1 MSTLC
6 VGHPY
11 VTLRTR
17 HRCPDILID
26 FDFTNDPRIQTL
38 KHVKNPMCVFDVDL
52 FEVLWANEPGLK
64 FWHADSLAQMRQR
77 DLARIATTPIRHR
90 INQVVTDCHEQD
102 ISLTELWTLYP
113 GAGARTVEHSF
124 SAFPIGDR
132 RSAVLIEVVHELSD
146 ADSDTLRSTSALL
159 YTPTM
164 ISLYDPG
171 YSLIYCNPAAR
182 DAFKSRG
189 TSLAQ
194 QLVNDSDIL
203 MIDEAL
209 ESSESYSVE
218 LEVNTSAG
226 PRWHHMTLQKS
237 LDPVSGLPSIL
248 VSAIDATERRQAQQ
262 TAYKL
267 AYTDSLTGLPNRSAL
282 TIYLEELL
290 SDKDEEHPQFS
301 LFFLDL
307 DRFKIINDSLG
318 HSIGDQLLI
327 EVAHRLKQAVGGN
340 SLASRLGGDEFV
352 LIMNRVTDTQ
362 ELTSAAKKILE
373 AMAEPVMLGNQHLRI
388 LPSIG
393 VCRYPFDGKDIPS
406 LMENADAAMYMAK
419 ARQCGFCF
427 FDKQMTISLS
437 EAIKDKLGLEND
449 LVYAIGNSEFEL
461 YYQPKISCSTGLV
474 SGVEAL
480 IRWNHP
486 TRGLVPPDSFIAIA
500 EETGQILE
508 LGNWVL
514 DESMR
519 QQRQWQNDGMSI
531 PMSINISAHQFNNDD
546 LMMNVSECLVRNS
559 CDPAMIELE
568 ITESM
573 LLGDADRIHQTLQQ
587 LSAMGIKL
595 TLDDFGTGYSNLAY
609 LQRYP
614 LDILKIDRAFLADQ
628 KRSMLMETILNM
640 GKVLGLKVVAEG
652 VESDS
657 QVNWLIEHGCD
668 QMQGFYFSEPLPVEK
683 ASRYLLDHSNARARG
698 SKAA

>member
-1 MSTLC
+1 M
-6 VGHPY
+6 P
-11 VTLRTR
+11 
-17 HRCPDILID
+17 
-26 FDFTNDPRIQTL
+26 
-38 KHVKNPMCVFDVDL
+38 
-52 FEVLWANEPGLK
+52 
-64 FWHADSLAQMRQR
+64 QR
-77 DLARIATTPIRHR
+77 
-90 INQVVTDCHEQD
+90 
-102 ISLTELWTLYP
+102 
-113 GAGARTVEHSF
+113 
-124 SAFPIGDR
+124 
-132 RSAVLIEVVHELSD
+132 
-146 ADSDTLRSTSALL
+146 
-159 YTPTM
+159 
-164 ISLYDPG
+164 
-171 YSLIYCNPAAR
+171 
-182 DAFKSRG
+182 
-189 TSLAQ
+189 
-194 QLVNDSDIL
+194 LVNDTDIY
-203 MIDEAL
+203 MIEEAL
-209 ESSESYSVE
+209 EDAECYHTE
-218 LEVNTSAG
+218 LEVNTARG
-226 PRWHHMTLQKS
+226 PRWHEMTLQKS
-237 LDPVSGLPSIL
+237 IDPASGQPSVL
-248 VSAIDATERRQAQQ
+248 VSAVDATERRHAQQ

-267 AYTDSLTGLPNRSAL
+267 AYTDSLTGLPNRAAL
-282 TIYLEELL
+282 SIYLDELL
-290 SDKDEEHPQFS
+290 SIQDGEQNEFS

-352 LIMNRVTDTQ
+352 LIMNQVTDTR
-362 ELTSAAKKILE
+362 ELKVAAEKILTS
-373 AMAEPVMLGNQHLRI
+373 MAEPVMLGNQKLRI

-393 VCRYPFDGKDIPS
+393 ICRYPFDGESIAD

-419 ARQCGFCF
+419 ARQCGYCF
-427 FDKQMTISLS
+427 FDKQMTINLS
-437 EAIKDKLGLEND
+437 ATIKDKLGLEND
-449 LVYAIGNSEFEL
+449 LVYAIRNQEFEL
-461 YYQPKISCSTGLV
+461 YYQPKISCRTGLV

-486 TRGLVPPDSFIAIA
+486 TRGLVPPDSFISIA

-519 QQRQWQNDGMSI
+519 QQRQWQNSGLLV
-531 PMSINISAHQFNNDD
+531 PVSINISAHQFNTDD

-573 LLGDADRIHQTLQQ
+573 LLGDADKIHQTLQQ

-609 LQRYP
+609 LQKYP

-652 VESDS
+652 VEARS
-657 QVNWLIEHGCD
+657 QVDWLIEHGCD
-668 QMQGFYFSEPLPVEK
+668 QMQGFYFSEALPVEQ
-683 ASRYLLDHSNARARG
+683 ATRYIEENSGRTNQG

>member
-1 MSTLC
+1 MT
-6 VGHPY
+6 
-11 VTLRTR
+11 
-17 HRCPDILID
+17 D
-26 FDFTNDPRIQTL
+26 FDYNNDPRIHAL
-38 KHVKNPMCVFDVDL
+38 KHVRNPLCVFDVES
-52 FEVLWANEPGLK
+52 FQVLWSNQAGLE
-64 FWHADSLAQMRQR
+64 FWHADSIQTLRQR
-77 DLARIATTPIRHR
+77 GFKQAVTEPIVKRLR
-90 INQVVTDCHEQD
+90 QLQTDCHEQD
-102 ISLTELWTLYP
+102 ISLTELWTIFP
-113 GAGARTVEHSF
+113 RHGGRTVEHSISPF
-124 SAFPIGDR
+124 MIGDDVK
-132 RSAVLIEVVHELSD
+132 ALMIEVVNEIYD
-146 ADSDTLRSTSALL
+146 VDSDTLRSTAALL
-159 YTPTM
+159 HTSAM
-164 ISLYDPG
+164 ISLYDAD

-182 DAFKSRG
+182 DSLNSRC
-189 TSLAQ
+189 TTLPQ
-194 QLVNDSDIL
+194 RLVNDTDID
-203 MIDEAL
+203 IIEEAL
-209 ESSESYSVE
+209 EDAECYHTE
-218 LEVNTSAG
+218 LEVNTTRG
-226 PRWHHMTLQKS
+226 PRWHEMTLQKS
-237 LDPVSGLPSIL
+237 IDPVSGHPSVL
-248 VSAIDATERRQAQQ
+248 VSAVDATERRHAQQ

-267 AYTDSLTGLPNRSAL
+267 AYTDSLTGLPNRAAL
-282 TIYLEELL
+282 SIYLDELL
-290 SDKDEEHPQFS
+290 SIQDGEQNEFS

-352 LIMNRVTDTQ
+352 LIMNQVTDTK
-362 ELTSAAKKILE
+362 ELKVAAEKILTS
-373 AMAEPVMLGNQHLRI
+373 MAEPVMLGNQKLRI

-393 VCRYPFDGKDIPS
+393 ICRYPFDGESIAG

-419 ARQCGFCF
+419 ARQCGYCF
-427 FDKQMTISLS
+427 FDKQMTINLS
-437 EAIKDKLGLEND
+437 ATIKDKLGLEND
-449 LVYAIGNSEFEL
+449 LVYAIRNQEFEL
-461 YYQPKISCSTGLV
+461 YYQPKISCRTGFV

-486 TRGLVPPDSFIAIA
+486 TRGLVPPDSFISIA

-519 QQRQWQNDGMSI
+519 QQRQWQNSGLHV
-531 PMSINISAHQFNNDD
+531 PVSINISAHQFNTDD

-573 LLGDADRIHQTLQQ
+573 LLGDADQIHQTLQQ

-609 LQRYP
+609 LQKYP

-652 VESDS
+652 VEARS
-657 QVNWLIEHGCD
+657 QVDWLIEHGCD
-668 QMQGFYFSEPLPVEK
+668 QMQGFHFSEALPV
-683 ASRYLLDHSNARARG
+683 AQATRYLEEHSGRMNQS